1 VLVEAIEKND
11 LNGSSDR
18 SRPLSSP
25 PLEEEARATIL
36 RRVIAEASAAVT
48 GRTRLRLARNDD
60 APVGQGAGAERS
72 TRIIAWT
79 CARILADRDDDSTVP
94 QDLPA
99 GHDDCPSKVVRS
111 KNARRAPPC
120 SRRSRRGGCTS
131 IR

>member
-60 APVGQGAGAERS
+60 APVGQGAGAERIHAHH
-72 TRIIAWT
+72 R
-79 CARILADRDDDSTVP
+79 L
-94 QDLPA
+94 DLRPDP
-99 GHDDCPSKVVRS
+99 GRP
-111 KNARRAPPC
+111 RR
-120 SRRSRRGGCTS
+120 
-131 IR
+131 